1 MPGEVVA
8 VRVKEGQEVEKGDP
22 LVVLSAMK
30 METNVTSPVK
40 GVVAK
45 ITVGSGETIQ
55 AGDLLVEIT
64 EN

>member
-1 MPGEVVA
+1 MA
-8 VRVKEGQEVEKGDP
+8 VRVKEGQQVEKGDP

-30 METNVTSPVK
+30 METNVTSPIK

-45 ITVGSGETIQ
+45 ITVANGETIQ